1 MKSVRNVLIAYCC
14 GQTLYH
20 LIDAHSWVDCI
31 DHDFDIVYTRSAAW
45 VLTGSGGN
53 GVCEGYGYN
62 YPGRGDPDVNV
73 KFTYK
78 LLPDEIRASSKPL
91 CQSTQDQAG
100 YTDWRTR
107 IHAKPGDTLY
117 YAYFANGHTAIDKR
131 GSGTAYGVYWTH
143 ESDTMLLSPHDL
155 TPDKLVDGTLHDFD
169 DGNCGEAF
177 DRVGNPTGRAGSY
190 FPCVGSFVVPRNVAS
205 GTYSMVWYWTFFN
218 QTDFDGNF
226 TDFQGAGGAAYS
238 TCFDMVIEG
247 DENKV
252 KSSSNQTQSVNKN
265 GSTQLVDEGGPAQKV
280 NEDGLTQILVEGG
293 LTKVVNEGD
302 PTQNVDDGGLTQ
314 NVNEDVSP
322 HVGDEGSSMSTTS
335 VFDVLNEVSNSSSFS
350 HQNEVKNLIKTK
362 GNHSNPHP
370 LSPYPI
376 VSPVM
381 DKVSNK
387 SNSSS
392 KSPDKVNSSTST
404 SHIWPSPIHSM
415 TFSSLGGSGYYS
427 KVIDM
432 SCDGSQQCVQGDF
445 GASGPLAPF
454 HEDLTLS
461 FRGPMSIQAI
471 SVFQPSRS
479 GFWQQISSFNAS
491 SGNVNNMVFLNNRG
505 DAAKSGEWDICHGN
519 SQSFATFDGQTSS
532 TESTLFKGKLEDG
545 VEMNVMS
552 TIPCGS
558 DCGFSRGI
566 AYAGWSGIEKI
577 FMVKAKMPQAQNGRN
592 IPAIWMLNGQVVRT
606 AQYGCN
612 CRGQGTSG
620 KWKGGCGELDV
631 AEVVAGDTSK
641 ISSAIY
647 SFQGA
652 RSADDHFVRPT
663 VSYVIYVVI
672 FALESSQ
679 LGQIQI
685 LTFEENEVDLSI
697 PPTSQLVDKWLQ
709 ERAGPRVSF

>member
-1 MKSVRNVLIAYCC
+1 MKLINYLLIIYWNAYAR
-14 GQTLYH
+14 YD
-20 LIDAHSWVDCI
+20 LISAHSWVDCI
-31 DHDFDIVYTRSAAW
+31 DHDFDVVYTRSAAW
-45 VLTGSGGN
+45 VLTGTRGN

-78 LLPDEIRASSKPL
+78 LLPDEIRANSKSL
-91 CQSTQDQAG
+91 CQVTQSQAE
-100 YTDWRTR
+100 YTGWRTR
-107 IHAKPGDTLY
+107 IHAKSGDTLY

-143 ESDTMLLSPHDL
+143 EPSTMLESPHDL
-155 TPDKLVDGTLHDFD
+155 TPEKLVDGQLHDFD

-177 DRVGNPTGRAGSY
+177 DRDGNPTGRAGSY
-190 FPCVGSFVVPRNVAS
+190 FPCVGSFVVPHNAAS

-238 TCFDMVIEG
+238 TCFDVVIEG
-247 DENKV
+247 DDNGIESEN
-252 KSSSNQTQSVNKN
+252 STINQTISLDGGISSQIVNEEAN
-265 GSTQLVDEGGPAQKV
+265 DIVSTQLVHEEISRKAFG
-280 NEDGLTQILVEGG
+280 N
-293 LTKVVNEGD
+293 
-302 PTQNVDDGGLTQ
+302 
-314 NVNEDVSP
+314 
-322 HVGDEGSSMSTTS
+322 
-335 VFDVLNEVSNSSSFS
+335 DVLNDASSFS
-350 HQNEVKNLIKTK
+350 SSSHQKEADESSKSDNVDLF
-362 GNHSNPHP
+362 PQP
-370 LSPYPI
+370 LPPYPV
-376 VSPVM
+376 VSVLNDSQTINNVVM
-381 DKVSNK
+381 MDRGINK

-392 KSPDKVNSSTST
+392 KPREQGRPPPTTTHTWESPK
-404 SHIWPSPIHSM
+404 HSM
-415 TFSSLGGSGYYS
+415 TFTSVGGSGFYS

-432 SCDGSQQCVQGDF
+432 RCNGSQECVQADYGV
-445 GASGPLAPF
+445 SGPLAPF

-471 SVFQPSRS
+471 SVFHRSRTRA
-479 GFWQQISSFNAS
+479 WLQTSSYNAS
-491 SGNVNNMVFLNNRG
+491 SGNVKNMVFLNNRG

-519 SQSFATFDGQTSS
+519 SQSFATSDATTSS
-532 TESTLFKGKLEDG
+532 TKSVSFRGELDDG
-545 VEMNVMS
+545 MELNVMS
-552 TIPCGS
+552 ANPCDNS
-558 DCGFSRGI
+558 CGFSRGI

-577 FMVKAKMPQAQNGRN
+577 FIVKAKMPQAQSGRN

-652 RSADDHFVRPT
+652 RSADDHSERPT
-663 VSYVIYVVI
+663 DVYVIYVVI
-672 FALESSQ
+672 FAFETSIH
-679 LGQIQI
+679 GQIQI
-685 LTFEENEVDLSI
+685 LTFEENEVDISV
-697 PPTSQLVDKWLQ
+697 PPTLELVEKWLKV
-709 ERAGPRVSF
+709 RSGPRVSF